1 MSFKKITE
9 ADLAGLGVIGMAD
22 APGLA
27 ARAMQEKLEEVVRA
41 AVIPAFNRLVEE
53 LAAKTAAESLG
64 AADGEEE
71 SNVQAVL
78 EKLSAAVGE
87 ALTAARLNEA
97 DGAEMV
103 GARKGGEK
111 SNVQAVLDLLAAEI
125 AERAEELAAAIAEQ
139 VDGLSA
145 AAAAD
150 RVNTEEAISTA
161 LQTALAYT
169 NQMAFEAGSADMFR
183 SVYDPDGHECDI
195 YGYAR
200 EQAGAAA
207 EEAAQTARE
216 AAQAAAGAEAAAGTA
231 QESAD
236 EARAYAQVLLSH
248 TKSGT
253 VHTLAG
259 LDGRSGVLA
268 AMFRATGGYA
278 EGNTFKVDGT
288 VYTAKMPDGEGLS
301 DGAFASG
308 SVVGVIIDTENKTV
322 NFKGG
327 GGVKLPAL
335 SNPAAA
341 AQIFSGYEAIDG
353 AGQAMTGTA
362 GSSITKAAT
371 AARIEKGYQALTK
384 AGVMLTGTLSA
395 YKMATGSLSGF
406 SSTSDKTVTKG
417 SKIIAVVAEG
427 TASGYEYTAGV
438 ATEGVTVKYG
448 AYKTAAPAKYSTVEF
463 SGNTATFSFRGTD
476 SFTACNYF
484 VFYQE

>member
-1 MSFKKITE
+1 MKTTTKKRFSVKWRI
-9 ADLAGLGVIGMAD
+9 LIPIVCLN
-22 APGLA
+22 
-27 ARAMQEKLEEVVRA
+27 
-41 AVIPAFNRLVEE
+41 AVIMGLLGFFAIQQSSAVTRE
-53 LAAKTAAESLG
+53 LAAE
-64 AADGEEE
+64 
-71 SNVQAVL
+71 
-78 EKLSAAVGE
+78 
-87 ALTAARLNEA
+87 
-97 DGAEMV
+97 
-103 GARKGGEK
+103 
-111 SNVQAVLDLLAAEI
+111 
-125 AERAEELAAAIAEQ
+125 IAEQ

-145 AAAAD
+145 AAEVD

-200 EQAGAAA
+200 EQAEAAA
-207 EEAAQTARE
+207 EEAVQTARE
-216 AAQAAAGAEAAAGTA
+216 AARAAEDAETAAGTA

-236 EARAYAQVLLSH
+236 EARAYAQVLLAH

-259 LDGRSGVLA
+259 LDGRSGVLT

-384 AGVMLTGTLSA
+384 AGVMLTGTMEPYYRQLHT
-395 YKMATGSLSGF
+395 YKATSTKNNSSTSLKATGSTIDLAVAYCTQANSSGELFGGFAVFMNNALLFDEFGNYVSSNASISGTTIEVVLNYRDITQNNDNDPLNLNILIF
-406 SSTSDKTVTKG
+406 SH
-417 SKIIAVVAEG
+417 
-427 TASGYEYTAGV
+427 
-438 ATEGVTVKYG
+438 
-448 AYKTAAPAKYSTVEF
+448 
-463 SGNTATFSFRGTD
+463 
-476 SFTACNYF
+476 
-484 VFYQE
+484 